1 MIGPYI
7 YFFCQDFFL
16 SILVVLEKLAVWS
29 FSFHKWKKKSTHM
42 YIGNCFALNNNFYHF
57 NWSEKI
63 SFCLWNR
70 AFACH
75 QKRSNISRF
84 ITDGSTLALNSYQ
97 EIVPIKWYMF
107 ESDAKKNMPTWFE
120 CFSWNWKPELL
131 IFVFKKFRGIIILI
145 LNFFSHQT
153 YMQIKSTRLKQCCN
167 AYL

>member
-1 MIGPYI
+1 
-7 YFFCQDFFL
+7 
-16 SILVVLEKLAVWS
+16 
-29 FSFHKWKKKSTHM
+29 M

-107 ESDAKKNMPTWFE
+107 ESDAKKNRYVTYHD
-120 CFSWNWKPELL
+120 WNIFFVKLKLPEHL